1 MNMRINVEGA
11 MLTGGGNTI
20 TGSAI
25 GPGASVGPAA
35 PRPPEKRKKDHSI
48 GVITMTPAETQAVHD
63 VLDLTPLRDGFYS
76 GTRFTRV
83 VAVRTHGQGQGAAMD
98 AARRLVHHFSPEVLA
113 LAGIAGGIDPQ
124 QRIGDVVVATK
135 VVGYD
140 LQKKTAHGTQHRGR
154 HWEAPARVGRA
165 VDDFFSTRGEPA
177 TIDDFL
183 AHSGLIGSGNVVI
196 AAHNAPERRYLREF
210 NDKVLAVDMESDGL
224 GQFCHEAGGRSWVVV
239 RGISDLADE
248 QKDDIAHR
256 VASRNAAVVLRDLIP
271 YLVG

>member
-1 MNMRINVEGA
+1 MTMRITVEGA
-11 MLTGGGNTI
+11 MLTGDGNTI

-35 PRPPEKRKKDHSI
+35 ARLPEKREEGHRI
-48 GVITMTPAETQAVHD
+48 GVITMTPAETRAVRD
-63 VLDLTPLRDGFYS
+63 VLALSPLRDGFHS

-98 AARRLVHHFSPEVLA
+98 AARRLVHHFSPEVLV
-113 LAGIAGGIDPQ
+113 LAGIAGAIDPG

-140 LQKKTAHGTQHRGR
+140 LQKKTSHGTQHRGR
-154 HWEAPARVGRA
+154 HWEAPATVGRA

-177 TIDDFL
+177 AIDDFL

-196 AAHNAPERRYLREF
+196 AADNAPERRYLRSF

-224 GQFCHEAGGRSWVVV
+224 GQFCHEAGSRPWVVV
-239 RGISDLADE
+239 RGISDLADA
-248 QKDDIAHR
+248 QKDDDAHEI
-256 VASRNAAVVLRDLIP
+256 ASRNAAVVLRDLIP
-271 YLVG
+271 YLVR